1 MFGMVIKGQKLKTYS
16 RELKLKAINLKLEG
30 MTKRQ
35 ISEEL
40 GIEHHDRVKVWMR
53 NYKQFGK
60 YGLMNNRGRRD
71 SYKDEDMHLQK
82 LSRENEMLKK
92 ALFTMSAITEASI
105 LLLLEHDIRLK
116 SMT

>member
-1 MFGMVIKGQKLKTYS
+1 MFGMVTKGQKLKTYS
-16 RELKLKAINLKLEG
+16 QELKLKAINLKLEG

-60 YGLMNNRGRRD
+60 YGLMNNRGRLD

-82 LSRENEMLKK
+82 LLFNVCNIPHLSEIEMKSTKQLHSRYGH
-92 ALFTMSAITEASI
+92 S
-105 LLLLEHDIRLK
+105 
-116 SMT
+116 